1 MEGDASMTPS
11 STLNQRRL
19 TQELDR
25 ANRLAT
31 ASYRVRAVARFDACA
46 ARGGGEVQMSST
58 LAALG
63 AADIDARAWRPWD
76 DDEVRAGDI
85 VHFFGSRPEFI
96 PLVEAMRS
104 RGAKTVLST
113 IAWFDWR
120 NIWREPQSLAARV
133 SATARYAIRSALPSI
148 AGWRRRLYHGVDLL
162 LPNSQAE
169 AEQLL
174 RLFQVP
180 PQRIRVVPNGVEE
193 RFAAADSDLIRR
205 RLGSDPFVLCV
216 GRIEPRKNQLS
227 LIRAL
232 RHSGLKLVVIGA
244 AAPGHDQYFE
254 ACRLA
259 ADENVRFLGH
269 VDRNDPLLASAYA
282 TCQCLA
288 LTSWYETPSLAAL
301 EAAMTGTPLVLPSG
315 GCAREYFG
323 SLAAYVAPHDL
334 AEIRRTVLRAAG
346 QSRSRELAELV
357 RSQFTWQ
364 AVADATKAAYESL

>member
-1 MEGDASMTPS
+1 MTPS
-11 STLNQRRL
+11 TALSERRIP
-19 TQELDR
+19 QQPDR
-25 ANRLAT
+25 AKQSAAT
-31 ASYRVRAVARFDACA
+31 YRVRAVARFDAYA

-58 LAALG
+58 IAALT
-63 AADIDARAWRPWD
+63 AADVDARAWRPWD
-76 DDEVRAGDI
+76 DDEIRPGDV
-85 VHFFGSRPEFI
+85 VHFFGSRTEFV
-96 PLVEAMRS
+96 PLVEAMRR

-120 NIWREPQSLAARV
+120 NAWREPQSLASRFA
-133 SATARYAIRSALPSI
+133 ATARYAIRSSFPSI
-148 AGWRRRLYHGVDLL
+148 RSWRRRLYHGVDLL

-169 AEQLL
+169 AEQLM

-180 PQRIRVVPNGVEE
+180 PQRIRVVPNGVEQ
-193 RFAAADSDLIRR
+193 RFAAADTDLARR
-205 RLGSDPFVLCV
+205 HIGSDPLVLCV

-232 RHSGLKLVVIGA
+232 RRSGLKLAIIGA
-244 AAPGHDQYFE
+244 VAPGHDRYFE

-282 TCQCLA
+282 ACQCLA

-323 SLAAYVAPHDL
+323 SLATYVAPHDL
-334 AEIRRTVLRAAG
+334 EEIRRAVIRAAG

-357 RSQFTWQ
+357 RGQFTWQ